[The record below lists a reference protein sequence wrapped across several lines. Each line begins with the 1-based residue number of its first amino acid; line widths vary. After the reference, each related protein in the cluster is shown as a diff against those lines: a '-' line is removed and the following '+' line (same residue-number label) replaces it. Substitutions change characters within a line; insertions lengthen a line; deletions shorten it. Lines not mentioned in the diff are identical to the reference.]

1 MLYHISSQHCF
12 QYNSLLVDR
21 HCQGND
27 ETKVNK
33 GEQWEHL
40 VRIMLEMMIAMMM
53 MIVVMMI
60 AVMLMMA
67 NYQSLT
73 TKIFNFISVR
83 LLLSASPK

>member
-1 MLYHISSQHCF
+1 MLYHISSQHCS
-12 QYNSLLVDR
+12 QYKSLLVDR

-60 AVMLMMA
+60 VMMMIVVMIA
-67 NYQSLT
+67 MMMIVMIIRK
-73 TKIFNFISVR
+73 KIEG
-83 LLLSASPK
+83 L